1 VNQDGTMTEGMQRQE
16 NRNWQS
22 VRVILEGLIL
32 AGILWSINNQT
43 DQTRA
48 IVRLQTQIEGMQAAN
63 AGVIAAIPQLNSDVA
78 TLKVRVDDTARR
90 VTDLEQVR
98 RLR

>member
-1 VNQDGTMTEGMQRQE
+1 MEETMIQGTHRPET
-16 NRNWQS
+16 RNWQS

-48 IVRLQTQIEGMQAAN
+48 IVRLQTQIEGMQQAN
-63 AGVIAAIPQLNSDVA
+63 TGVIAAIPAISNDVA
-78 TLKVRVDDTARR
+78 TMKVRIDDTARR
-90 VTDLEQVR
+90 VTDLEQLR

>member
-1 VNQDGTMTEGMQRQE
+1 MTESTARPEG
-16 NRNWQS
+16 RNWHS
-22 VRVILEGLIL
+22 VRVVMEGLIL
-32 AGILWSINNQT
+32 AGILWSISNQSE
-43 DQTRA
+43 QTKA

-63 AGVIAAIPQLNSDVA
+63 ASIVAVIPQINSDVA